1 MQDTNMRLVIRV
13 ARTTLSVSTIT
24 SEGKVD
30 FMPYVVKSGVSMA
43 ANMREAFKTEAALQ
57 KSYDKAVVMVESP
70 VLMVPADLYEDD
82 DTTMLYAHSFPEF
95 SSDVVLTNVLPDLS
109 AVALFSVNK
118 DLRMVITDH
127 LPSARFI
134 CAVAPVWRYLHRRSF
149 TGARSKLYGYFHDRR
164 LDIFSFNQNRFKFC
178 NSFDTSNAHA
188 SLSYLL
194 YVWKLLMLKPEHD
207 EMHLVGDI
215 PERDWMLDE
224 LKRYLQRAY
233 CINPIGDFN
242 RSPIAQIKG
251 MPYDL
256 MTYFIKGR

>member
-1 MQDTNMRLVIRV
+1 MQDTPKRLVIRL
-13 ARTTLSVSTIT
+13 AQNTLSVSTVNADAT
-24 SEGKVD
+24 VD
-30 FMPYVVKSGVSMA
+30 FLPYVVRSGISMA
-43 ANMREAFKTEAALQ
+43 ANMREAFKNEAILQ
-57 KSYDKAVVMVESP
+57 KAYDKTVVMVESP
-70 VLMVPADLYEDD
+70 VLMVPADLYEEEEAES
-82 DTTMLYAHSFPEF
+82 MYAHAY
-95 SSDVVLTNVLPDLS
+95 SDIRTSAVMTNVLPDLS
-109 AVALFSVNK
+109 AVALFSINK

-127 LPSARFI
+127 LPSSRFI
-134 CAVAPVWRYLHRRSF
+134 CALAPVWRYLHRRSF

-178 NSFDTSNAHA
+178 NSFDTANAHD
-188 SLSYLL
+188 SLYYLL
-194 YVWKLLMLKPEHD
+194 YVWKQLMLKPEHD

-233 CINPIGDFN
+233 CINPSGDFN

-256 MTYFIKGR
+256 MTYLIKGR

>member
-57 KSYDKAVVMVESP
+57 KSYNKAVVMVESP

-95 SSDVVLTNVLPDLS
+95 SSDAVLSNVLPDLS

-134 CAVAPVWRYLHRRSF
+134 CSVAPVWRYLHRRSF

-178 NSFDTSNAHA
+178 NSFDTSNAHD
-188 SLSYLL
+188 SLYYLL
-194 YVWKLLMLKPEHD
+194 YVWKQLMLKPEHD

>member
-1 MQDTNMRLVIRV
+1 MQDTSMRLVIRV
-13 ARTTLSVSTIT
+13 ARTTLSISTISADGT
-24 SEGKVD
+24 VD
-30 FMPYVVKSGVSMA
+30 FIPYVVKSGVSMA

-57 KSYDKAVVMVESP
+57 KSYAKAVVMVDTP
-70 VLMVPADLYEDD
+70 VLMVPADLYEEDD
-82 DTTMLYAHSFPEF
+82 SDKIYAHSYPEL
-95 SSDVVLTNVLPDLS
+95 SSDAVLTNVLPDLS
-109 AVALFSVNK
+109 AVALFSINK

-127 LPSARFI
+127 LPSSRFI
-134 CAVAPVWRYLHRRSF
+134 CALAPVWRYLHRRSF
-149 TGARSKLYGYFHDRR
+149 TGARSKLYGYLHDRR

-178 NSFDTSNAHA
+178 NSFDTANAHD
-188 SLSYLL
+188 SLYYLL
-194 YVWKLLMLKPEHD
+194 YVWKQLMLKPEHD

-233 CINPIGDFN
+233 CINPSGDFN

-256 MTYFIKGR
+256 MTYLIKGR